1 MTWVSVRDAETFCH
15 YHEMRTPTPWEW
27 QWLGQGASNTM
38 YPWGDAADPALVPE
52 FSSGREM
59 PDPDD
64 VDSHAGG
71 ASWCGAED
79 LVGNVYTWTRV
90 FTDAHTSR
98 AVIRGGSRWRP
109 EVSEDTSVSVIQL
122 FNAQG
127 SHWYQPQPDSL
138 GIGPLKGH
146 NTYLL
151 MADSLDRSGGIGFR
165 CVADL

>member
-1 MTWVSVRDAETFCH
+1 
-15 YHEMRTPTPWEW
+15 MRTLTPCEW
-27 QWLGQGASNTM
+27 QWLGQGATNLI

-64 VDSHAGG
+64 VDSHPAG

-90 FTDAHTSR
+90 FTDGHTSR

-109 EVSEDTSVSVIQL
+109 EVSEETSVSVIQL
-122 FNAQG
+122 YNAQG

>member
-15 YHEMRTPTPWEW
+15 YHDMRSLTPWEW
-27 QWLGQGASNTM
+27 QWLGQGATNLI

-64 VDSHAGG
+64 VDSHAAG

-90 FTDAHTSR
+90 FTDLHTSR

-109 EVSEDTSVSVIQL
+109 EVHTPRVI
-122 FNAQG
+122 
-127 SHWYQPQPDSL
+127 
-138 GIGPLKGH
+138 
-146 NTYLL
+146 
-151 MADSLDRSGGIGFR
+151 RSKDCLER
-165 CVADL
+165 TE

>member
-109 EVSEDTSVSVIQL
+109 EVSVKTSR
-122 FNAQG
+122 
-127 SHWYQPQPDSL
+127 
-138 GIGPLKGH
+138 
-146 NTYLL
+146 YLCL
-151 MADSLDRSGGIGFR
+151 
-165 CVADL
+165 